1 MKERILEFL
10 RIENKSSAQFA
21 AEIGVQPSSVS
32 HIISGRNNPSLEFI
46 IKMLTR
52 YPSLSSDWIL
62 FGKGNIFNDG
72 ANAEISAADLNLFSD
87 NEDFVIKKPDGRSK
101 TESAPAKTRDEDLS
115 GSTYSNDQIT
125 RAVKIVFF
133 YADNTFSEYFPG
145 TD

>member
-32 HIISGRNNPSLEFI
+32 HIISGRNNPSLEFV

-52 YPSLSSDWIL
+52 YPSLASDWLL
-62 FGKGNIFNDG
+62 FGKGNIFKDG
-72 ANAEISAADLNLFSD
+72 SGAEISAADLNLFSD
-87 NEDFVIKKPDGRSK
+87 IEDLIISKPDTRTK
-101 TESAPAKTRDEDLS
+101 TESASAKTRDEDLS

-125 RAVKIVFF
+125 KAVRIVFF

-145 TD
+145 TG